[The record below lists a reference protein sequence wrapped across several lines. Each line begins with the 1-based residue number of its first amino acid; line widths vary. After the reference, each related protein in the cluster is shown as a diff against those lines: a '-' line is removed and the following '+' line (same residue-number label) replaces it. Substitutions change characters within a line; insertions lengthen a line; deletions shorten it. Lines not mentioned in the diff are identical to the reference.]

1 MYRSHWNE
9 TEFEVSNILN
19 MIKCFTNHLSRS
31 KVIIV
36 DSWYRYVFSYQCIYG
51 FKCLSEHAQKEGTHH
66 VAYSLIGCHVNHRIA
81 HVPTSRFERTPPR
94 KTKIC
99 NHVRL

>member
-51 FKCLSEHAQKEGTHH
+51 FKCLSEHAQKER
-66 VAYSLIGCHVNHRIA
+66 Y
-81 HVPTSRFERTPPR
+81 TPCGVQPNWLSC
-94 KTKIC
+94 KS
-99 NHVRL
+99 